1 MLHITVPKTEFFDE
15 NTSTFIDIKETNL
28 CLEHSLASISKWEA
42 KWHIPFLDEKKE
54 KTTEQTLD
62 YIKCMTLN
70 KGVDDRA
77 YYLIPQNE
85 FDRIMEYIA
94 DPHTATTINERQK
107 GRSDRRAITAE
118 RIYAAMIRNDI
129 PFECRKWH
137 LNSLMTLIRV
147 CAAENNEKEK
157 MSKKDLYA
165 QNRAMNRARRAGKH
179 SKG

>member
-1 MLHITVPKTEFFDE
+1 MIKIIVPETLGFNDDTQEFVTV
-15 NTSTFIDIKETNL
+15 KEQGIE
-28 CLEHSLASISKWEA
+28 LEHSLISVSKWESIYH
-42 KWHIPFLDEKKE
+42 KPFLQRGDLTRNEWI
-54 KTTEQTLD
+54 D

-77 YYLIPQNE
+77 YYLIPQKE
-85 FDRIMEYIA
+85 FDRVMEYIA
-94 DPHTATTINERQK
+94 DPHTATTINERPK

-147 CAAENNEKEK
+147 CAAENSEKEK
-157 MSKKDLYA
+157 MSKKDVYA